1 MEDEDAK
8 DEVDSKVVKRT
19 RFRRAVLTVLNRINS
34 TNYPP
39 VFKDQDVPDQ
49 IKNQQPSAASTPAPM
64 GYQDRVEKLIQHP
77 GVSALK
83 KTHVRNVAQNLSDTP
98 LSHTRSRHFR
108 TAVLKRSSNIELDT
122 SQETTSYI
130 KIVIWTCICVQVF
143 VHPSLLHL
151 LPVPIIYTILKKG
164 WKWFIESKVQE
175 LLSSQYFSFRD
186 FWNKRCEAIFPHP
199 VSWVAVELYKI
210 ERDLL
215 KSLPNFLDTIVTC
228 LMIIGM
234 IVGVVLTL
242 IFVSAQMYTET
253 LYIVQTSGKVVTSVT
268 NSTLFQHMNESWGVQ
283 HHTYF
288 KGKFLCSSSFTIVLK
303 YGSRKKIVNWTNT

>member
-1 MEDEDAK
+1 MEADDAK
-8 DEVDSKVVKRT
+8 DEVDSKVIKRT

-34 TNYPP
+34 TNHPP

-151 LPVPIIYTILKKG
+151 LPIPIIYTILKKG

-175 LLSSQYFSFRD
+175 LLSSRYFSFRE

-199 VSWVAVELYKI
+199 VSWVAIELYKI

-288 KGKFLCSSSFTIVLK
+288 KGNFICSQCPRAYLN
-303 YGSRKKIVNWTNT
+303 KKSLPRTKTTAA